1 MADAKISQLSAAT
14 TPLAGS
20 EVLPIVQGGATV
32 KVSVDN
38 LTTGKIVPANAI
50 KFPATQSTSSD
61 ANTLDDYEEGEFA
74 VAITPSSGSVAMNY
88 TVLQY
93 TKVGRLVTVTGEC
106 NIGSVSS
113 PSGAVTIGN
122 LPFPNSG
129 NSQRSSNTSFYIRAY
144 SFSGVALGV
153 CTGYINANAS
163 VIDVSAQNNF
173 VAADIGAN
181 LQAGTTFIFAFSY
194 MTTT

>member
-1 MADAKISQLSAAT
+1 MADAKISALSAST
-14 TPLAGS
+14 TPLAGT

-61 ANTLDDYEEGEFA
+61 ANTLDDYEEGTFA
-74 VAITPSSGSVAMNY
+74 VAITPTSGSVTMNF

-93 TKVGRLVTVTGEC
+93 TKVGRQVTITGEC
-106 NIGSVSS
+106 NIDSVSL
-113 PSGAVTIGN
+113 PSGDVTIGN
-122 LPFPNSG
+122 LPFPNSA

-144 SFSGVALGV
+144 SFTGAPLGI
-153 CTGYINANAS
+153 CAGYINANAS
-163 VIDVSAQNNF
+163 VIDVSAINDF
-173 VAADIGAN
+173 VGASIGAN